1 MSSFLLGS
9 IMSCTDTAAVIALLK
24 EVGAPKKFSS
34 LIEGESLL
42 NDATCMI
49 LIIISSN
56 IIKGANTSILSVT
69 INFFSLS
76 LGGIAIGCIFGLIG
90 TLWIKKI
97 YYDSILIV
105 NITLVFSYIV
115 YYTANTIEIW
125 GQKFSGIISVVS
137 FGN

>member
-1 MSSFLLGS
+1 
-9 IMSCTDTAAVIALLK
+9 
-24 EVGAPKKFSS
+24 
-34 LIEGESLL
+34 
-42 NDATCMI
+42 
-49 LIIISSN
+49 
-56 IIKGANTSILSVT
+56 
-69 INFFSLS
+69 LS

>member
-1 MSSFLLGS
+1 
-9 IMSCTDTAAVIALLK
+9 MSCTDTAAVITLLK

-49 LIIISSN
+49 LIIITSN
-56 IIKGANTSILSVT
+56 IIKGVNSSILSVS
-69 INFFSLS
+69 INFFSLIT
-76 LGGIAIGCIFGLIG
+76 GGIAIGCSFGLIA

-105 NITLVFSYIV
+105 NITLVFSFIV
-115 YYTANTIEIW
+115 YYTA
-125 GQKFSGIISVVS
+125 
-137 FGN
+137 